1 MKLFLDSLSY
11 KERQD
16 YNKLKELIR
25 SGGSISNKE
34 LQNIVMM
41 LNSHRQVFINNGE
54 AKRDPL
60 FNNYYNILIDRGVK
74 VYAE

>member
-11 KERQD
+11 KERQE
-16 YNKLKELIR
+16 YNKLKELVR
-25 SGGSISNKE
+25 QGGSISSKE
-34 LQNIVMM
+34 LQNIIMM

-54 AKRDPL
+54 EKRDPL

-74 VYAE
+74 INAE